1 MRQPEIKLLV
11 FVVCLTVLITNCS
24 SPLDPS
30 SLGQPAPPAIITIT
44 DTIVD
49 TLIQNGTDTL
59 IDTVIQTEIDTVFVT
74 DTLIDTVFV
83 DISDTAQGF
92 EACGKIGICKKKLV
106 WHFANSAGRYRVQLV
121 AQRCDKLLPRELT
134 AVIDGVEYPW
144 RPGKSDTL
152 TVDQFLSANAFISV
166 QDADWSGWTSAA
178 RVCVTLTPL

>member
-30 SLGQPAPPAIITIT
+30 SLGQPAPPAII
-44 DTIVD
+44 
-49 TLIQNGTDTL
+49 
-59 IDTVIQTEIDTVFVT
+59 
-74 DTLIDTVFV
+74 TLIDTVFV